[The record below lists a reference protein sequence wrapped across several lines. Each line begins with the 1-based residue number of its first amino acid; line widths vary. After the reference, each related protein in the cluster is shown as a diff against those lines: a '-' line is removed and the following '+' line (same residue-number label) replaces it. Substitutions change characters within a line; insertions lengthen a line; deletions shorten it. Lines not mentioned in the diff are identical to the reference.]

1 MHTTRPVRQGT
12 SADRRPNF
20 RILGSLEVLT
30 AQGPLT
36 ITGALRRRV
45 LAMLLLD
52 AGRVIP
58 VSRLVEAG
66 WDDDPPESAAH
77 QVRKAVAGLRHR
89 LPAGAELIVTDGPGY
104 RAVVDEDQLDLLSH
118 RRLLRRAHEAGDEGR
133 REQAAVY
140 LREAL
145 DLWRGPV
152 LAGSGGPVIDAMST
166 ALEEQR
172 LAAAEKLYEL
182 AIEAGD
188 SASVIGELRSL
199 ASQFPLRETLRGR
212 LMLAL
217 YHSGQQAAAL
227 DEFQQIRQL
236 LAEELGIDPSSAL
249 CELHADILRQE
260 PALGPP
266 ERSPGRAQHGGTSPS
281 VPRTLPYDV
290 PDFSGRASELERIRA
305 SVDRAREGSPTVIAI
320 DGMGGGGKTALAVRA
335 AHQLAQRYPDG
346 QLFVD
351 LRGFTPG
358 QKPLST
364 FCAQGDL
371 LAAAGIPSEEIPG
384 VPAGRS
390 ALWQSYARGR
400 RMLLILDN
408 ADTSEQVRTLIPA
421 SPGSLT
427 LVTSRPRLTDL
438 DGVTW
443 ISLGALP
450 EVDSHE
456 ILRHS
461 LGAERV
467 EREPEAA
474 AELLR
479 LCGGLP
485 LAVRIATARLSN
497 RPRWTVQR
505 LVDRMQDHGRRL
517 DELSSEDRG
526 VASALSLSYASLPDA
541 QRTAFRLLGHHPGRY
556 IDLGEAAALLDQGA
570 LEAEDL
576 LERLVDVRLLEAREP
591 GTYAFHDLV
600 RHFARRVAQG
610 EADPQDQPAVER
622 LLDHYLDT
630 AERACDTLFPG
641 RTRYGGAAGAT
652 DRPAG
657 EEGEFTA
664 KESALRW
671 LDRHRDSLLA
681 AVDIAHGKGLLR
693 HAARLP
699 RELGFHSSIRSY
711 DLEANGA
718 LETGLAASRQLA
730 DPALMRLNLTN
741 LAMGQWRLGRI
752 RDTITHLED
761 ALELSRSMNDRRS
774 EAECKARLGQAY
786 NSLGELRRALRLSEE
801 ANRMARETGFAR
813 LRLVPEHAE
822 PGAGAAGAVLRGR
835 HHRPG
840 GPRRLRRAGRDP
852 AVGRRAQ
859 LSRAR
864 PRRHGPLRRG
874 ARPGHGGGDALRG
887 SADAVGPAV
896 AARLPCGRPAAHGQG
911 RGRPRMR
918 RPGAG
923 RGRAQHGR
931 HPSGLR
937 PSRRRPYVLRAG
949 RLPGGAEPQPVGP
962 RDRRP
967 DGAPLRGGPG
977 PGRHRRDAGGAG
989 RPGGRRR
996 PAAGRLA
1003 LRRHGRAH
1011 GRVPLLLRAR
1021 APRRAGPAVPG
1032 ARPRGLSSD
1041 CRLPGDDGGPT
1052 TVRVPD
1058 RPRTSLS
1065 CCRCCPGGPL
1075 RRWPGSRCSPPPG
1088 AAASRSP
1095 R

>member
-133 REQAAVY
+133 REQAAVH

-227 DEFQQIRQL
+227 DEFQQIRHL

-813 LRLVPEHAE
+813 LHGSSLSTLSQVQVRLGQFSEAVTTAREALVVFDALDEIQLSVDALSYLARALEGMGHYDEALARVTEAVTRCEALRMPSALPLLLACRADVLLRTGRVEDARGCVVQALAEAVRSTDAIHRAFVHLAAARTYFALGDFPEALSHNRSAHAI
-822 PGAGAAGAVLRGR
+822 
-835 HHRPG
+835 
-840 GPRRLRRAGRDP
+840 AGRMELRYEEAQALDGIAATREALGDP
-852 AVGRRAQ
+852 EA
-859 LSRAR
+859 
-864 PRRHGPLRRG
+864 
-874 ARPGHGGGDALRG
+874 
-887 SADAVGPAV
+887 ADD
-896 AARLPCGRPAAHGQG
+896 R
-911 RGRPRMR
+911 
-918 RPGAG
+918 
-923 RGRAQHGR
+923 
-931 HPSGLR
+931 
-937 PSRRRPYVLRAG
+937 LRAG
-949 RLPGGAEPQPVGP
+949 SLF
-962 RDRRP
+962 
-967 DGAPLRGGPG
+967 
-977 PGRHRRDAGGAG
+977 
-989 RPGGRRR
+989 
-996 PAAGRLA
+996 AAMG
-1003 LRRHGRAH
+1003 
-1011 GRVPLLLRAR
+1011 VPTAAFR
-1021 APRRAGPAVPG
+1021 
-1032 ARPRGLSSD
+1032 SS
-1041 CRLPGDDGGPT
+1041 
-1052 TVRVPD
+1052 
-1058 RPRTSLS
+1058 
-1065 CCRCCPGGPL
+1065 
-1075 RRWPGSRCSPPPG
+1075 
-1088 AAASRSP
+1088 
-1095 R
+1095 